1 MQTDNTKTVNYG
13 NDVNIDDLTTA
24 GCNSDTEMNLADKKT
39 PLTSVAQQQA
49 KRIIKRIQ
57 KPKEKD
63 GEN

>member
-13 NDVNIDDLTTA
+13 NDVNIDDLATA

-49 KRIIKRIQ
+49 KKYLYTL
-57 KPKEKD
+57 EKS
-63 GEN
+63 